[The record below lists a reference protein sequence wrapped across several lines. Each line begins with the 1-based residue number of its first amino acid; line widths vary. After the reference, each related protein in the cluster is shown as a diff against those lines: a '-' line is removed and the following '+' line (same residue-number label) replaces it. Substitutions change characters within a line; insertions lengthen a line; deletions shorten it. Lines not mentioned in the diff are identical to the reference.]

1 MAFHQGI
8 QGDSLIWHR
17 RRGCLRRFLRTTC
30 ERRSRNEQR
39 NDRSQQKNDTPWVHA
54 NLLNEILF
62 GEANMGQSSLIVS
75 SSVSDYY
82 PAIPICQGFEISF
95 SQMFMVVLGF
105 AINY

>member
-1 MAFHQGI
+1 
-8 QGDSLIWHR
+8 
-17 RRGCLRRFLRTTC
+17 
-30 ERRSRNEQR
+30 
-39 NDRSQQKNDTPWVHA
+39 
-54 NLLNEILF
+54 
-62 GEANMGQSSLIVS
+62 MGQSSLIVS